1 MKKTE
6 IAPKES
12 KIHTIFLT
20 QAYDSGALLKA
31 KVSKPR
37 AMTIT

>member
-1 MKKTE
+1 MKKTKT
-6 IAPKES
+6 APKES

-20 QAYDSGALLKA
+20 QVYDFGALLKA
-31 KVSKPR
+31 KVSKPI